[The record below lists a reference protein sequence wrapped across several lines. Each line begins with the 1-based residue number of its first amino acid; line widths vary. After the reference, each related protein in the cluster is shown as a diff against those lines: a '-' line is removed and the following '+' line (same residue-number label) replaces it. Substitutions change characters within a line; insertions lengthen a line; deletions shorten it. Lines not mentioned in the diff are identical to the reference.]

1 MQAMNNMTQTE
12 EQPTKL
18 LQVQIPVELVT
29 RLRVA
34 AIVQARTSSQ
44 IVAELLEQNLP
55 AVDQPDAA

>member
-1 MQAMNNMTQTE
+1 MTQTE

-44 IVAELLEQNLP
+44 IVAELLEQHLP